1 MLSLNFSPALKLTL
15 TRPFLASEAKAEQT
29 KRYAAALNR
38 DHHRSA
44 SPRLASSHLTSPRRL
59 GFCTAVDL
67 AVPAM
72 DVSHAGSSVAGEA
85 PTTGEHRMGTTIVGV
100 CYEGGVVLGADSRT
114 STGTPFRSY
123 RSMYAAGDPIAGR
136 GRFGEGWRSGPRF
149 SLGWQDW
156 TNWSIYLAAS
166 HLVATGEIR
175 GIWILA
181 AILSLLLA
189 GFENL
194 P

>member
-1 MLSLNFSPALKLTL
+1 
-15 TRPFLASEAKAEQT
+15 
-29 KRYAAALNR
+29 
-38 DHHRSA
+38 
-44 SPRLASSHLTSPRRL
+44 
-59 GFCTAVDL
+59 
-67 AVPAM
+67 
-72 DVSHAGSSVAGEA
+72 
-85 PTTGEHRMGTTIVGV
+85 MGTTIVGV

-114 STGTPFRSY
+114 STGTPFSSY
-123 RSMYAAGDPIAGR
+123 RSMYAAGDPTAGR

-149 SLGWQDW
+149 LLGWQDW